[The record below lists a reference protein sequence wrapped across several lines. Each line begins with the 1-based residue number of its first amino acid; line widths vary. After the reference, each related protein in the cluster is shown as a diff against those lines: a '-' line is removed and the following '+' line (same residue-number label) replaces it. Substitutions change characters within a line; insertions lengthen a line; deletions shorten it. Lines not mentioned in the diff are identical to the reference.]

1 MRLFGIAAVLTG
13 FFVALAPA
21 AAFEIEDQRT
31 FGSAQADSQLRIIS
45 TVDLDLFTSL
55 LWEFQRLHPG
65 IGIEYTVAS
74 SAELFKAINDEN
86 VGFDLAISSAMDL
99 QTKLANDGMAQRYQ
113 SSLTQSLPDWARWSD
128 VLFAFTQEPAVVI
141 ASRSRIEG
149 MVRPVN
155 RRELIQFLRDN
166 PSIFQDKVG
175 TYDPRISGLGY
186 LFATQDTR
194 QSEDFWRL
202 AEVTGTLGLSV
213 FCCSGAMIDAI
224 ETGEITLAYNVLGSY
239 AAQRIG
245 PDSDAVILPMQDY
258 THVMLRTA
266 LIPKQAQNPEMAG
279 DFIDFLLSPVGRELI
294 RVEAGLPPIDE
305 AAFAA
310 DQSQRPIRLG
320 PGLLVYLDSI
330 KRANFLSVWS
340 AAVFQN

>member
-1 MRLFGIAAVLTG
+1 MRLLGLAIVLTG
-13 FFVALAPA
+13 ILAAQPPA
-21 AAFEIEDQRT
+21 AGFEIEDQRM
-31 FGSAQADSQLRIIS
+31 FGLAEANSELRIIS
-45 TVDLDLFTSL
+45 TVDLDLFTPL
-55 LWEFQRLHPG
+55 VLAFQKLNPDMR
-65 IGIEYTVAS
+65 IEYTVAS

-86 VGFDLAISSAMDL
+86 TGFDLAISSAMDL
-99 QTKLANDGMAQRYQ
+99 QTKLANDGLAQEYQ
-113 SSLTQSLPDWARWSD
+113 SSLTDSLPDWARWSD

-141 ASRSRIEG
+141 ASRSRLEG
-149 MVRPVN
+149 MALPVN

-166 PSIFQDKVG
+166 PDIFQDKVG

-202 AEVTGTLGLSV
+202 AEVTGTLGVSV
-213 FCCSGAMIDAI
+213 YCCSGAMINAI
-224 ETGEITLAYNVLGSY
+224 EAGEITLAYNVLGSY

-266 LIPKQAQNPEMAG
+266 LIPKQARNPEAGG

-294 RVEAGLPPIDE
+294 RVEAGLPPIDA
-305 AAFAA
+305 AAFASE
-310 DQSQRPIRLG
+310 QSQRPIRLG
-320 PGLLVYLDSI
+320 PGLLVYLDRI

-340 AAVFQN
+340 AAVFRK